1 MHACACVCSWM
12 CRCICECTCMC
23 VRMLMEASRKPWV
36 LFSSNYSP
44 RCFLT
49 GSLTTGNSPPR
60 LGCLTKKS
68 QESDNFYLTSARIT
82 GMCFYAHLCWVSS
95 EGQLQVLMLSRWAP
109 YRWSQLPGLN
119 SSSRYCSLL
128 IGCQLLQEL
137 GLWVLSWRIFKK
149 PARQTSQKVH
159 PSALDSGS
167 EEFKVPTGNPR
178 GETLGQVIY
187 LVQGFRN
194 WIHFLT
200 CYQEG
205 GRKEKANFSFPF
217 PSQIS
222 KYHRKTRQDRVDTAT
237 DSIRCQPGLHFHPQ
251 ALGSSLWTDCSCQSI
266 SLF

>member
-1 MHACACVCSWM
+1 MWVHACACVCSWM

-44 RCFLT
+44 WCFLT

-68 QESDNFYLTSARIT
+68 QESDNFYLTSVRIT

-95 EGQLQVLMLSRWAP
+95 EGQLQVLMLTRWAP

-137 GLWVLSWRIFKK
+137 GLWVLS
-149 PARQTSQKVH
+149 
-159 PSALDSGS
+159 
-167 EEFKVPTGNPR
+167 
-178 GETLGQVIY
+178 
-187 LVQGFRN
+187 
-194 WIHFLT
+194 
-200 CYQEG
+200 
-205 GRKEKANFSFPF
+205 
-217 PSQIS
+217 
-222 KYHRKTRQDRVDTAT
+222 
-237 DSIRCQPGLHFHPQ
+237 
-251 ALGSSLWTDCSCQSI
+251 
-266 SLF
+266 